1 MPATTAARC
10 GRVADADYRTAF
22 HYQPESGYIG
32 DPLTFVRDGEHHVF
46 FQYHPCD
53 GPDWNPWLTGTA
65 RWGHA
70 VSSDLVH
77 WHRMP
82 DALVPSADGPQR
94 ESPDRD
100 GCWSGSIVRRGEL
113 FHIIY
118 TGLRKNV
125 AGTHPREGARFTQNH
140 ATSSDLVH
148 WTKDPDGPLAV
159 DPPAG
164 FGENGFPGTFFHD
177 PLVWQEGAWWYLLLD
192 SYDAASRSPAN
203 RLLLYRSADL
213 RDWRFVGVLFE
224 NEGGLHTPLPDYF
237 PVDGRHVVLL
247 HGYKREDQR
256 FVHGY
261 YNRWFTGSLDGGRFR
276 PAVEGL
282 LDGGYLH
289 AIRTFADERGRR
301 LLLGMIREGRP
312 REAGL
317 AAGWVQAMSLPQ
329 VVSVRSDG
337 HLTVAPAPELRALRR
352 EHVRLQGLEVAGTRL
367 LDGVGGRALEIV
379 ASVSPPADGA
389 WGLIVLGADDL
400 SEHTRIELDTASRR
414 LRLRNV
420 ATPPPARDAEG
431 YDDAPLLIEDPRRVR
446 LHVFVDR
453 SVVEVFVDDG
463 RTSFTWRAYRSSPRH
478 DRVGLFAT
486 AGRIT
491 ADRLD
496 VWQLASI

>member
-1 MPATTAARC
+1 MVAPAAR
-10 GRVADADYRTAF
+10 RLR
-22 HYQPESGYIG
+22 
-32 DPLTFVRDGEHHVF
+32 R
-46 FQYHPCD
+46 
-53 GPDWNPWLTGTA
+53 
-65 RWGHA
+65 
-70 VSSDLVH
+70 
-77 WHRMP
+77 
-82 DALVPSADGPQR
+82 R
-94 ESPDRD
+94 ERP
-100 GCWSGSIVRRGEL
+100 
-113 FHIIY
+113 
-118 TGLRKNV
+118 
-125 AGTHPREGARFTQNH
+125 
-140 ATSSDLVH
+140 
-148 WTKDPDGPLAV
+148 
-159 DPPAG
+159 
-164 FGENGFPGTFFHD
+164 
-177 PLVWQEGAWWYLLLD
+177 
-192 SYDAASRSPAN
+192 SPAN